1 MAPKEYFMLTL
12 ECGTIASKA
21 ESQRLPPSEFRARI
35 NRALDQDVRCG
46 NCGRTTN
53 AKGSAVFGTRYEF
66 QLRCP
71 MCGTSWGGL
80 GPVNAT
86 TPSTLQ
92 QTSEPHRLGAQLYWL
107 LRAAG
112 IGFVAI
118 FVGAQTADYAES
130 VESRFWKVI
139 LYVLS
144 FGMLCFPLLGGLANR
159 REYWGGWLV
168 ALASGFMLYQALL
181 SVYTQYGWVPT
192 GIAGIICLGLAIL
205 AWRS

>member
-1 MAPKEYFMLTL
+1 M
-12 ECGTIASKA
+12 
-21 ESQRLPPSEFRARI
+21 
-35 NRALDQDVRCG
+35 
-46 NCGRTTN
+46 
-53 AKGSAVFGTRYEF
+53 
-66 QLRCP
+66 
-71 MCGTSWGGL
+71 
-80 GPVNAT
+80 
-86 TPSTLQ
+86 
-92 QTSEPHRLGAQLYWL
+92 
-107 LRAAG
+107 
-112 IGFVAI
+112 

-139 LYVLS
+139 LYALS